1 MRVSYSPA
9 CSATRAAASEAD
21 GHNPALVFRPRSRR
35 SVKRR
40 HLSSQRVQAMTSD
53 FYTAT
58 FGVLQTE
65 IEAEMHA
72 VRAAQREVAPLLWEM
87 IDHHFDWKAP
97 QTAASGVGHGKKVR
111 PVLMALVARAIC
123 GAHQHVLPAGAALE
137 LLHNFTLVHDD
148 VMDHSP
154 TRRHR
159 PTVWALW
166 GATQAINAG
175 DALYALAN
183 LALGR
188 LVERG
193 VTAERVV
200 RAFRTLS
207 QACLWTAEG
216 QVLDIAFT
224 ERPTVTTAEYMTMV
238 EHKTGKLLEAATMLG
253 ALLST
258 DDEDVIQAYARFG
271 RDLGIAFQIRDD
283 YLGIWGRADETG
295 KPITEDIR
303 EKKKS
308 YPVLVAL
315 ERAEKGDRLTLQ
327 RIYAQETLS
336 ETDVHAVLSILE
348 YTGAPTQ
355 TGRVAE
361 AHYIAAL
368 QHLET
373 TGIDNPTQEQIRRLA
388 AFLIL
393 RDY

>member
-1 MRVSYSPA
+1 MAP
-9 CSATRAAASEAD
+9 
-21 GHNPALVFRPRSRR
+21 
-35 SVKRR
+35 
-40 HLSSQRVQAMTSD
+40 D
-53 FYTAT
+53 FYTEM
-58 FGVLQTE
+58 FGSLQAE

-87 IDHHFDWKAP
+87 LDHHFGWKEQPDA
-97 QTAASGVGHGKKVR
+97 QAGVGSGKKVR
-111 PVLMALVARAIC
+111 PVLMALVAQAIS
-123 GAHQHVLPAGAALE
+123 GTHQHVLPAGAALE
-137 LLHNFTLVHDD
+137 LLHNFTLIHDD
-148 VMDHSP
+148 VMDRSP

-159 PTVWALW
+159 PTVWTLW

-183 LALGR
+183 LAMAR
-188 LVERG
+188 LAERD
-193 VTAERVV
+193 VPAPRVV
-200 RAFRTLS
+200 RACRTLS

-224 ERPTVTTAEYMTMV
+224 ERPVVTTDEYMTMI

-258 DDEDVIQAYARFG
+258 DDERVIDAYGRFG
-271 RDLGIAFQIRDD
+271 RNLGIAFQIRDD
-283 YLGIWGRADETG
+283 YLGIWGKADATG

-315 ERAEKGDRLTLQ
+315 ERADEADRVTLQ

-336 ETDVHAVLSILE
+336 EADVQTVLAILE
-348 YTGAPTQ
+348 HVDAPTQ
-355 TGRVAE
+355 TGRVTE
-361 AHYIAAL
+361 AHYITAL
-368 QHLET
+368 EWLEN

>member
-1 MRVSYSPA
+1 M
-9 CSATRAAASEAD
+9 
-21 GHNPALVFRPRSRR
+21 N
-35 SVKRR
+35 
-40 HLSSQRVQAMTSD
+40 SD
-53 FYTAT
+53 FYSAT
-58 FGVLQTE
+58 FGPLQAE

-72 VRAAQREVAPLLWEM
+72 ARAAQQEVAPLLWEM
-87 IDHHFDWKAP
+87 LDHHFGWKEQPPSA
-97 QTAASGVGHGKKVR
+97 TSSVGSGKKVR
-111 PVLMALVARAIC
+111 PVLMALVAQAIC

-137 LLHNFTLVHDD
+137 LLHNFTLIHDD
-148 VMDHSP
+148 VMDRSP

-159 PTVWALW
+159 PAVWTLW
-166 GATQAINAG
+166 GPTQAINAG

-183 LALGR
+183 LAMAQLI
-188 LVERG
+188 ERN
-193 VTAERVV
+193 VPPLRVV
-200 RAFRTLS
+200 RACRTLS

-224 ERPTVTTAEYMTMV
+224 KRPLVTTDEYMTMV

-258 DDEDVIQAYARFG
+258 DDEQVIQAYARFG

-283 YLGIWGRADETG
+283 YLGVWGQSKATG
-295 KPITEDIR
+295 KPTTEDIR

-315 ERAEKGDRLTLQ
+315 ERADEADRATLQ
-327 RIYAQETLS
+327 RLYARETLG
-336 ETDVHAVLSILE
+336 EADVQTVLAILE
-348 YTGAPTQ
+348 RVDAATQ

-368 QHLET
+368 EHLET
-373 TGIDNPTQEQIRRLA
+373 TGIDNATQEQIRRLA